1 MKKKILIFII
11 TYKASYRLL
20 KVYKSIPF
28 KKLKKYK
35 INVLISDD
43 ESGDD
48 TIKYARKIS
57 SKNKNIKLNFNKK
70 NLGYG
75 GNIKICLNYALKKKF
90 DYAIMIHGDNQYNPK
105 YIPNMMKIFEK
116 NKLTQAVAGSRLLKS
131 IKNIRKGGMP
141 IYKLIGNKILTKIH
155 NLLLNTN
162 FTDVHTGY
170 WAYKMNNFKNK
181 FYRSTTDGY
190 NFDQQVRFQHIYKK
204 QKITEIP
211 INTRYADEK
220 SQLHIKYAIRFFFE
234 TIIFF
239 LIKKKIV
246 SHKIVK
252 YLTKYN
258 LKN

>member
-35 INVLISDD
+35 VNVLISDD
-43 ESGDD
+43 ESCDD
-48 TIKYARKIS
+48 TIKYAHKIS
-57 SKNKNIKLNFNKK
+57 LKSKNIKLNFNKK

-90 DYAIMIHGDNQYNPK
+90 DYAVMIHGDNQYNPK
-105 YIPNMMKIFEK
+105 YIPKMMEIFEK
-116 NKLTQAVAGSRLLKS
+116 NRLTQAVTGSRLLKS

-170 WAYKMNNFKNK
+170 WVYKMNNFKNK
-181 FYRSTTDGY
+181 FYLLTTNGY
-190 NFDQQVRFQHIYKK
+190 NFDQQIRLQHIFKE

-211 INTRYADEK
+211 INTKYADEK

-234 TIIFF
+234 TFIFF

-246 SHKIVK
+246 SYKIVK

-258 LKN
+258 

>member
-1 MKKKILIFII
+1 
-11 TYKASYRLL
+11 
-20 KVYKSIPF
+20 
-28 KKLKKYK
+28 
-35 INVLISDD
+35 
-43 ESGDD
+43 
-48 TIKYARKIS
+48 
-57 SKNKNIKLNFNKK
+57 
-70 NLGYG
+70 
-75 GNIKICLNYALKKKF
+75 
-90 DYAIMIHGDNQYNPK
+90 MIHGDNQYNPK

-181 FYRSTTDGY
+181 FYLSATDGY
-190 NFDQQVRFQHIYKK
+190 NFDQQIRFQHIYKK
-204 QKITEIP
+204 QKIAEIS

-239 LIKKKIV
+239 LIKKKII

-252 YLTKYN
+252 YLSKYN

>member
-20 KVYKSIPF
+20 EVYKSIPF

-35 INVLISDD
+35 ISVLISDD

-48 TIKYARKIS
+48 TINYAHKIS
-57 SKNKNIKLNFNKK
+57 SKKKNIKLNFNKK

-90 DYAIMIHGDNQYNPK
+90 DYAVMIHGDNQYNPK
-105 YIPNMMKIFEK
+105 YIPNMIKILEK
-116 NKLTQAVAGSRLLKS
+116 NRLNQAVTGSRLLKS
-131 IKNIRKGGMP
+131 VKNIRKGGMP

-170 WAYKMNNFKNK
+170 WAYKMNNLKNK
-181 FYRSTTDGY
+181 LYLSTTNGY
-190 NFDQQVRFQHIYKK
+190 NFDQQIRLQHIFKE

-211 INTRYADEK
+211 INTKYADEK

-234 TIIFF
+234 TFIFF

-246 SHKIVK
+246 SYKVVK
-252 YLTKYN
+252 YLAKYN
-258 LKN
+258 

>member
-35 INVLISDD
+35 VNVLISDD
-43 ESGDD
+43 ESCDD
-48 TIKYARKIS
+48 TIKYAHKIS
-57 SKNKNIKLNFNKK
+57 SKSKNIKLNFNKK

-90 DYAIMIHGDNQYNPK
+90 DYAVMIHGDNQYNPK
-105 YIPNMMKIFEK
+105 YIPKMMEVFEK
-116 NKLTQAVAGSRLLKS
+116 NRLTQAVTGSRLLKS

-181 FYRSTTDGY
+181 FYLLTTNGY
-190 NFDQQVRFQHIYKK
+190 NFDQQIRLQHIFKE

-211 INTRYADEK
+211 INTKYADEK

-234 TIIFF
+234 TFIFF

-246 SHKIVK
+246 SYKIVK
-252 YLTKYN
+252 YLTKCN
-258 LKN
+258 

>member
-35 INVLISDD
+35 VNVLISDD
-43 ESGDD
+43 ESCDD
-48 TIKYARKIS
+48 TIKYAHKIS
-57 SKNKNIKLNFNKK
+57 LKSKNIKLNFNKK

-90 DYAIMIHGDNQYNPK
+90 DYAVMIHGDNQYNPK
-105 YIPNMMKIFEK
+105 YIPKMMEIFEK
-116 NKLTQAVAGSRLLKS
+116 NRLTQAVTGSRLLKS

-181 FYRSTTDGY
+181 FYLLTTNGY
-190 NFDQQVRFQHIYKK
+190 NFDQQIRLQHIFKE

-211 INTRYADEK
+211 INTKYADEK

-234 TIIFF
+234 TFIFF

-246 SHKIVK
+246 SYKIVK

-258 LKN
+258 

>member
-43 ESGDD
+43 QSGDD

-90 DYAIMIHGDNQYNPK
+90 DYAVMIHGDNQYNPK
-105 YIPNMMKIFEK
+105 YIPIMIKKFEK
-116 NKLTQAVAGSRLLKS
+116 DKLTQAVTGSRLLKS
-131 IKNIRKGGMP
+131 IRHITKGGMP
-141 IYKLIGNKILTKIH
+141 IYKLIGNIILTK
-155 NLLLNTN
+155 
-162 FTDVHTGY
+162 FVP
-170 WAYKMNNFKNK
+170 FV
-181 FYRSTTDGY
+181 S
-190 NFDQQVRFQHIYKK
+190 
-204 QKITEIP
+204 
-211 INTRYADEK
+211 K
-220 SQLHIKYAIRFFFE
+220 S
-234 TIIFF
+234 
-239 LIKKKIV
+239 
-246 SHKIVK
+246 SSP
-252 YLTKYN
+252 
-258 LKN
+258 